1 MSIKGTEQAE
11 AFVWHFQDYKG
22 LKMKKGFQLKL
33 KILFSLSHKQPNE
46 LMTLN
51 LSD

>member
-11 AFVWHFQDYKG
+11 AFVWHFQDYKD

-33 KILFSLSHKQPNE
+33 KILFSL
-46 LMTLN
+46 
-51 LSD
+51 